1 MKIVR
6 LNAAQAEKFKGADH
20 NAAMAIFKKGE
31 LKKAR
36 DISRR
41 RRGELVRI
49 VGPDDEVLAE
59 VAEPVPR

>member
-1 MKIVR
+1 MQIVR
-6 LNAAQAEKFKGADH
+6 VNAAQAGKFKSADH
-20 NAAMAIFKKGE
+20 DATLAIFKKGE

-59 VAEPVPR
+59 VQEPSHK